1 MAKLAFTKLGLKR
14 DDAMTALNYGEQTIE
29 VKKYL
34 PVEKKLE
41 LIAYVL
47 NNSTDDI
54 VNNFANPMKIEVYT
68 ILGLIKY
75 YTNINFTEKQEEDP
89 QKLYD
94 LIKSNRLDAAITNCV
109 AEWGEVEGAIQKT
122 IKSYYKYN
130 NSALGILENISTDYS
145 NLNLDATEIQQKLAD
160 PENMT
165 LLRNVLSK
173 MG

>member
-14 DDAMTALNYGEQTIE
+14 DDAVTALNYGEQTIE
-29 VKKYL
+29 VKNYL

-68 ILGLIKY
+68 VLGLIKY

-94 LIKSNRLDAAITNCV
+94 LIKSNRLDGAITNCV
-109 AEWGEVEGAIQKT
+109 AEWGEVESAIQKT
-122 IKSYYKYN
+122 IKSYYKYK
-130 NSALGILENISTDYS
+130 NSAFGILENISTDYDS
-145 NLNLDATEIQQKLAD
+145 TKMDLSEIQNGISSLD
-160 PENMT
+160 GT
-165 LLRNVLSK
+165 LLKDIIEKL
-173 MG
+173 G

>member
-14 DDAMTALNYGEQTIE
+14 DDAVTALNYGEQTIE

-54 VNNFANPMKIEVYT
+54 VNNFANPIKIEVYT

-94 LIKSNRLDAAITNCV
+94 LIKSNRLDAAIVNCI
-109 AEWGEVEGAIQKT
+109 AEWGEVESAIQKT
-122 IKSYYKYN
+122 IKSYYKYK
-130 NSALGILENISTDYS
+130 NSAFGILENISTDYDS
-145 NLNLDATEIQQKLAD
+145 TKMDLSEIQNGISSLD
-160 PENMT
+160 GT
-165 LLRNVLSK
+165 LLKDIIEKL
-173 MG
+173 G